1 MGMASGAERSNGPD
15 VMIDMNMTP
24 LIDVMLVLIIMLI
37 ITIPIQNHSLNL
49 NLPVTS
55 IQPIENLT
63 SHELAIDF
71 DGTFYWNGAQIDR
84 RTLDAKLAQIGA
96 VPHDAQPELHIKPNR
111 LVDYQV
117 VASVMATAQRDN
129 IARVGLVGNEQFLQ
143 K

>member
-1 MGMASGAERSNGPD
+1 MGMASGAERGNGPD

-49 NLPVTS
+49 NLPVAS

-96 VPHDAQPELHIKPNR
+96 MPHDSQPELHIKPNR

-129 IARVGLVGNEQFLQ
+129 ITRVGLVGNEQFLQ